1 MKVIHVLNCRIV
13 VFLSLFVSSLSYS
26 QNLDDVE
33 KYNIVAEYCAYPTVD
48 RHGVWDLSVY
58 RQVIPFRFSV
68 RTVTG
73 LYSAMV
79 SLVLNGPM
87 KDNPQLIYGNI
98 ASVKGTPWGIE
109 LNESQGTYTYDI
121 YEKDL
126 ETNDSLH
133 LPELFGKTYP
143 LHWEIEMDMGPH
155 KQKMVGD
162 HTVYISGFCTEEQ
175 LKLIQERKKK
185 REEVSTWP

>member
-33 KYNIVAEYCAYPTVD
+33 KYKIVAEYCAYPITD
-48 RHGVWDLSVY
+48 RHGVWGVSVY
-58 RQVIPFRFSV
+58 NQVIPIQFSV
-68 RTVTG
+68 RTITG

-79 SLVLNGPM
+79 SLILNGPM

-133 LPELFGKTYP
+133 LPELFGKIYP
-143 LHWEIEMDMGPH
+143 LHWEIEMGVGIH
-155 KQKMVGD
+155 KQKMSGD
-162 HTVYISGFCTEEQ
+162 HHVYISGFCTDEQ
-175 LKLIQERKKK
+175 LKSIQERKKN
-185 REEVSTWP
+185 RENAPSLP